1 LLKKFDSLFVTV
13 NLSLSGQL
21 PALRKF
27 SIYNAFVTMPDNQKL
42 LATKALNAR
51 RNILRMIYSAQA
63 SHLGSSMSVVEMLVA
78 MYSVA
83 DISKILERSDSRDR
97 IIVSKGHAAAG
108 TYAVMHEFGLMT
120 EETLFT
126 YHKLNSKLQGHVS
139 HGVEFV
145 EHSTGALGHGLSVG
159 VGHAAY
165 LKSKK
170 LLSRVLVLCGD
181 GEIQEGSIWEAL
193 MLASTKE
200 LNQLILLV
208 DTNGISSIKETE
220 EIINT
225 GDLKDRFSGFGLRV
239 IEVDGH
245 NAFEIQKAIFTSSDG
260 TSPLVIICKTIKGK
274 GVSFAENQPI
284 WHYRSLNEELFTE
297 AMEHLK

>member
-1 LLKKFDSLFVTV
+1 MPYIMPSVPNINNQETLKS
-13 NLSLSGQL
+13 
-21 PALRKF
+21 
-27 SIYNAFVTMPDNQKL
+27 
-42 LATKALNAR
+42 KALSAR
-51 RNILRMIYSAQA
+51 RNILRIIHAAQA

-83 DISKILERSDSRDR
+83 DVSKILENADSRDR

-108 TYAVMHEFGLMT
+108 TYSVMHEFELMS

-126 YHKLNSKLQGHVS
+126 YHQLNSRLQGHVS
-139 HGVEFV
+139 HGVKYV

-159 VGHAAY
+159 VGHAIY
-165 LKSKK
+165 LKSKN
-170 LLSRVLVLCGD
+170 LDSRVMVLCGD

-193 MLASTKE
+193 MLAATKK

-208 DTNGISSIKETE
+208 DVNGISSIKGTE

-225 GDLKDRFSGFGLRV
+225 GNMKDRFAGFGLRV

-245 NAFEIQKAIFTSSDG
+245 DAFAIQKAILTSSEG
-260 TSPLVIICKTIKGK
+260 TEPLVLLCKTVKGM

-284 WHYRSLNEELFTE
+284 WHYRSLNDELFSE
-297 AMEHLK
+297 AMEGLK